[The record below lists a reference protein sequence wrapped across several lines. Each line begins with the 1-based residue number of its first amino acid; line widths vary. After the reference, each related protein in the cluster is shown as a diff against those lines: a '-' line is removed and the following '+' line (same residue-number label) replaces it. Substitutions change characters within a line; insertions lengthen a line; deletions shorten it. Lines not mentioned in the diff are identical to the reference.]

1 MKDIKH
7 IASLLTYLGPVGNK
21 FFLNLSLITQDT
33 SLPEENIF
41 PSITIDD
48 SDPLA
53 RLIEARVVSDAGSE
67 VKRLFLFVQRDRYTL
82 KKKALWPFNNND
94 ARDLWQK
101 AFSFYADRKREDQSF
116 ILFSNQLSNKGEI
129 LPFSSLF
136 YCKAIKVFFHP
147 PCPKCGRILQQC
159 EDDNLLRKSGL
170 YPFSTSLKR
179 YLFCSACGSPD
190 FFVYEME
197 QTDPSFLKDRR
208 TLIKNFAELKKTEEI
223 TTFPCIGCHLHEEC
237 YRKDN
242 RVLTRVVPFSF
253 YPFYMFA
260 FEAASLNA
268 LDFIALISGATFE
281 EAESLPES
289 NREFGRVTCL
299 KAVRQACAANTPFLF
314 DHDERHFL
322 EILYL
327 KLSFLGE
334 VMRSFQSGEKF
345 INPDLRPGIDQIWVN
360 LPENSGMLP
369 FFWNFKVKI
378 LGIGR
383 HTSSS
388 LLSKTVSDSLFLVG
402 LIWFYTLL
410 TNKQQN
416 ISDVLICLEKFF
428 SEENVSFEKYVDES
442 VFNPLNIFW
451 DQQGKIVESSWNR
464 FWERSLRLGWSL
476 LNSSF
481 QTVDRGG
488 EKFLQQIHDLRKD
501 IKENLFLKEIPYSAT
516 APNPAETVSHN
527 TEDDA
532 IHSILVGII
541 RKLQPMISKKK
552 EAEEMKVNETIILT
566 ATRKPWETPDPPI
579 DEDIGEPATET
590 VILYARPSEKE
601 ITIPPTEETLKTP
614 QTVPARKAED
624 ELQETMILS
633 LEDLEHK
640 TKSQTKNAEEIIAET
655 VIIST
660 VMSATKEAEKTE
672 DGAQQKK
679 IPVEDFLSETVILKP
694 GEKSKN
700 GTKK

>member
-1 MKDIKH
+1 MKDTKH
-7 IASLLTYLGPVGNK
+7 MASLLTYLDPVGNK

-33 SLPEENIF
+33 TLPEENIF
-41 PSITIDD
+41 PSITIND

-53 RLIEARVVSDAGSE
+53 RLIEARIVSDAGSE
-67 VKRLFLFVQRDRYTL
+67 VKRLFLFVQRDWYTL
-82 KKKALWPFNNND
+82 KKNALWPFNNNNV
-94 ARDLWQK
+94 RDSWQK
-101 AFSFYADRKREDQSF
+101 GFSFYADRKGEDQSF

-136 YCKAIKVFFHP
+136 YCKTIKVFFHP

-179 YLFCSACGSPD
+179 YLFCSVCGSPD
-190 FFVYEME
+190 FFSYEME
-197 QTDPSFLKDRR
+197 QNVPSFLKDRR
-208 TLIKNFAELKKTEEI
+208 TLIKNFAELTKAEEI
-223 TTFPCIGCHLHEEC
+223 TAFPCIGCHLHEEC
-237 YRKDN
+237 YGEDN

-268 LDFIALISGATFE
+268 LDFIALISGANFQ

-289 NREFGRVTCL
+289 NREFGRIASL
-299 KAVRQACAANTPFLF
+299 KAVKQACSENTPFLF
-314 DHDERHFL
+314 DHDERYFL

-334 VMRSFQSGEKF
+334 VMRSFQSGGKF
-345 INPDLRPGIDQIWVN
+345 IYPDLKPGIDQIWVK

-378 LGIGR
+378 LGIGT
-383 HTSSS
+383 HTSSP
-388 LLSKTVSDSLFLVG
+388 LLSKPVSASLFLMG

-410 TNKQQN
+410 TNRRQN
-416 ISDVLICLEKFF
+416 ISDVFGFLEKFF
-428 SEENVSFEKYVDES
+428 SEEIVSFEKFVNES

-451 DQQGKIVESSWNR
+451 DPEGKTVESSWNS

-476 LNSSF
+476 LDPNF
-481 QTVDRGG
+481 QTVDGG
-488 EKFLQQIHDLRKD
+488 GKKFLQQMQDLRKD

-516 APNPAETVSHN
+516 APNAAETVSHN
-527 TEDDA
+527 AEDDA
-532 IHSILVGII
+532 IHEILVGII
-541 RKLQPMISKKK
+541 KKLRPTISKKK
-552 EAEEMKVNETIILT
+552 EEEELKVNDTVILT
-566 ATRKPWETPDPPI
+566 AARKPWETPEPSI
-579 DEDIGEPATET
+579 DEDFGEPVTET
-590 VILYARPSEKE
+590 VILSARPSEKE
-601 ITIPPTEETLKTP
+601 VTIPRAEETLKTP

-633 LEDLEHK
+633 SEGLEHK
-640 TKSQTKNAEEIIAET
+640 TKAQTKKTEEIIAET
-655 VIIST
+655 VVISP
-660 VMSATKEAEKTE
+660 VMPATKEAEKIE
-672 DGAQQKK
+672 DEAQQKR
-679 IPVEDFLSETVILKP
+679 IPVKDFLAETVILKS